1 VFGEQDNL
9 EHIVLVTDL
18 DVNQQ
23 RLQIVEELEVF
34 GRFRF
39 VFHVIVVDGDVVG
52 LSVHTQLVLYF
63 QEYLYDVQHC
73 DHIFL
78 EHDVHLF
85 LYVILQIFLRL
96 NLQFIK
102 LFFHYLS
109 QEVDLQFLADCF
121 KGFYVVALEVAQYDL
136 NRLKVN
142 LVQGFLIVLEASLR

>member
-78 EHDVHLF
+78 EHDVHL
-85 LYVILQIFLRL
+85 